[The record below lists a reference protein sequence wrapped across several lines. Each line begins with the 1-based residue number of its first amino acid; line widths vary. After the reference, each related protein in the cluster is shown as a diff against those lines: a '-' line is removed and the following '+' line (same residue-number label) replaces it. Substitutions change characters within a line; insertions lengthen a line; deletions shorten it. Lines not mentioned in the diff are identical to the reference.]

1 MGSSLCCLTI
11 FLLYNNNTVD
21 VSYVFSF
28 WLCYG
33 WYLSQTNWWGQN
45 WYSESLDPMML
56 SYSLYKTVFSS
67 SQEKKRLVLY
77 WNISD
82 KSIFGVF
89 ESSCSPKIKGT
100 SSLENGGG
108 GGGIDGDNGKVPR
121 AWEYVKTN
129 SHYANGPINPINHFA
144 IEGFCLFNSTTFC
157 VRVYLCVCAGVHCS
171 QLGIFPTHYWPYIG
185 TFLWMNSLEFDTV
198 TFIDSQWIGVIS
210 QSVCW

>member
-1 MGSSLCCLTI
+1 
-11 FLLYNNNTVD
+11 
-21 VSYVFSF
+21 
-28 WLCYG
+28 
-33 WYLSQTNWWGQN
+33 
-45 WYSESLDPMML
+45 ML

-121 AWEYVKTN
+121 A
-129 SHYANGPINPINHFA
+129 
-144 IEGFCLFNSTTFC
+144 
-157 VRVYLCVCAGVHCS
+157 
-171 QLGIFPTHYWPYIG
+171 
-185 TFLWMNSLEFDTV
+185 
-198 TFIDSQWIGVIS
+198 
-210 QSVCW
+210 